1 MRPRGA
7 RVPPA
12 DPSPASAARAAAGSG
27 ARPRPGAREHDGPG
41 AAARAAAGSGARPGS
56 SAPPP
61 GPLGIYL
68 HVPFCEAICSYC
80 NFNRG
85 LLRTDVKRRYL
96 AALAREIESAGD
108 GGRADS
114 VFFGGGT
121 PSVLDPGEVRA
132 LLARCRSSFALDPA
146 SEITLETNPETASRE
161 RLDGYRSA
169 GVTRLSIG
177 VQSFRDPELRRLGR
191 AHTAARAIEAFET
204 ARAAGFDDVSIDL
217 MAWLPE
223 QSLGHW
229 RETLDV
235 LTGLGPDHV
244 SFYLL
249 ELYPNAPL
257 REDMARGGWA
267 QAPDDAAAGM
277 YLTALDRFEAAGY
290 AQYEISNAARPGRR
304 CRHNLKYWSDGAWVG
319 FGCGAHSTRGG
330 RRWRN
335 VAETESYVARVADG
349 ASPVAHRQ
357 VLSIEER
364 ATDAL
369 FLGLRLTGGV
379 DVPAV
384 ERRYGVAVWERWGAE
399 LTRCVEARLLEDDR
413 ERLRLTRAGRLL
425 ASEVMQVF
433 V

>member
-1 MRPRGA
+1 MPESVA
-7 RVPPA
+7 PPA
-12 DPSPASAARAAAGSG
+12 
-27 ARPRPGAREHDGPG
+27 
-41 AAARAAAGSGARPGS
+41 
-56 SAPPP
+56 

-68 HVPFCEAICSYC
+68 HIPFCEAICNYC
-80 NFNRG
+80 NFNRE

-108 GGRADS
+108 GGPADS

-121 PSVLDPGEVRA
+121 PSVLDPADVRA
-132 LLARCRSSFALDPA
+132 LVARCRSSFALDPA
-146 SEITLETNPETASRE
+146 AEITLEMNPETASRE

-169 GVTRLSIG
+169 GVTRLSLG
-177 VQSFRDPELRRLGR
+177 VQSFRDAELRRLGR
-191 AHTAARAIEAFET
+191 VHDAARAIEAFES

-217 MAWLPE
+217 MVWLPE
-223 QSLGHW
+223 QSPDHW
-229 RETLDV
+229 CETLDV
-235 LTGLGPDHV
+235 LTRLGPDHV

-257 REDMARGGWA
+257 REDMARAGWA
-267 QAPDDAAAGM
+267 QAPDDAAAEM
-277 YLTALDRFEAAGY
+277 YLAAVDRCEAAGY

-335 VAETESYVARVADG
+335 VAETESYVARVSGG
-349 ASPVAHRQ
+349 ASPVAAEQ
-357 VLSIEER
+357 ALSADER
-364 ATDAL
+364 AADAL
-369 FLGLRLTGGV
+369 FLGLRLTEGV

-399 LTRCVEARLLEDDR
+399 LARCVEAGLLEDDPG
-413 ERLRLTRAGRLL
+413 RLRLTRNGRLL